1 MIARYQTHLELAA
14 FGILFGGAVS
24 AAGFTDYGQIHR
36 MFTFAD
42 LRLLLTFAGAVVLA
56 GVGFAIHCRGAGM
69 PRRPIMRGT
78 IPGAFLFGV
87 GWAISGGCPG
97 SVLAQIGEG
106 KLAALVTLAAI
117 LAGTF
122 IGQRLKGKVGWDS
135 GSCGA

>member
-14 FGILFGGAVS
+14 FGILLGGVVS

-69 PRRPIMRGT
+69 PKRPIMRGT
-78 IPGAFLFGV
+78 IPGAILFGV
-87 GWAISGGCPG
+87 GWAISGACPG

-106 KLAALVTLAAI
+106 KLAALVTLAAV
-117 LAGTF
+117 LTGTA
-122 IGQRLKGKVGWDS
+122 IGQRFKGRVGWDS